1 MLGALLAHL
10 AASIDTMTGLVD
22 LQREVSEGQAF
33 QATRNFLVTHGR
45 AARQLVDDLH
55 IHFITGVFGQ
65 VSNPNHRRG
74 VGGLLTTANNLGGF
88 RGFIGQHVDQ

>member
-1 MLGALLAHL
+1 MA
-10 AASIDTMTGLVD
+10 GLVD

-33 QATRNFLVTHGR
+33 QTASYWLITHGR
-45 AARQLVDDLH
+45 ATRQLVDDLH

-74 VGGLLTTANNLGGF
+74 VGGLLAAANNLGGF